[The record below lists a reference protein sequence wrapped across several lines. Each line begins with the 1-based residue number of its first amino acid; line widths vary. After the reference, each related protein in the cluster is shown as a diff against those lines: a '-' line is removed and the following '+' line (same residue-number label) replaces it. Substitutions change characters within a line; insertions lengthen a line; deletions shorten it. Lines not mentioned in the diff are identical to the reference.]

1 MIDYA
6 RSHSGAR
13 MFADRLAAGV
23 ALAGELKRQPPRG
36 SLLVLALPRGG
47 VAVAEPVAEALN
59 APLDV
64 LIVRK
69 IGMPGDPE
77 FAIGAVAS
85 GGILIFNPLIV
96 RDAASLREDVRAIV
110 DRERT
115 ELLRR
120 EQLYRVRR
128 EPLDLRNRTVLLVD
142 DGLATGATMLAAVR
156 AARAAGADAVFVAA
170 PVASRQ
176 AIELIRPEASAMI
189 VLQRPNPF
197 SAVGEYYEAFEQVSD
212 EDVRRI
218 LQRCSTTGAD

>member
-6 RSHSGAR
+6 RSHSGTR
-13 MFADRLAAGV
+13 MFADRLAAGM
-23 ALAGELKRQPPRG
+23 ALAGELKRHPPRG

-47 VAVAEPVAEALN
+47 VAVAEPVAEALH

-110 DRERT
+110 DRERS

-120 EQLYRVRR
+120 ERLYRVPG
-128 EPLDLRNRTVLLVD
+128 EPLDLRRRTVLLVD

-170 PVASRQ
+170 PVASSE

-212 EDVRRI
+212 DDVRRI
-218 LQRCSTTGAD
+218 LRRCSATGAD

>member
-23 ALAGELKRQPPRG
+23 ALAGELKRRPPRG

-47 VAVAEPVAEALN
+47 VAVAEPVAEALD

-96 RDAASLREDVRAIV
+96 RDASSLREDVRAIV

-120 EQLYRVRR
+120 EQLYRVQR
-128 EPLDLRNRTVLLVD
+128 EPLDLRDRTVLLVD

-170 PVASRQ
+170 PVASRE
-176 AIELIRPEASAMI
+176 AIELIRPEASGMI

-212 EDVRRI
+212 DDVRRI
-218 LQRCSTTGAD
+218 LQRRSTTGAD